1 MGTVKREIELNPA
14 ERKELQ
20 KYVQCGK
27 KDIRIVCR
35 AHIILDLDRSIDTNT
50 MTNAQVAEKYGVSRQ
65 TIQMVKNRFFES
77 HDIKD
82 FLSRKKRETPPVPAK
97 VNGEVEAYIIALACS
112 AAPKGYSK
120 WNLRL
125 LADKSVELGY
135 CDALSHMTVS
145 RVLKKHNLS
154 LT

>member
-1 MGTVKREIELNPA
+1 MGTAKREILLSA
-14 ERKELQ
+14 VERKELM

-27 KDIRIVCR
+27 KDIRIVTR
-35 AHIILDLDRSIDTNT
+35 VRIILALDRSIATNT
-50 MTNAQVAEKYGVSRQ
+50 MTNAQVAEKQGVSRQ
-65 TIQMVKNRFFES
+65 TVQMAKKRFFES
-77 HDIKD
+77 LEIND
-82 FLSRKKRETPPVPAK
+82 FLARKKREKPPVPAK
-97 VNGEVEAYIIALACS
+97 VTGEVEAHIIALACS
-112 AAPKGYSK
+112 AAPEGYSK

-154 LT
+154 RT